1 MHCAPKKPLGIQN
14 WLGHSSV
21 SELGAGPEPRRNG
34 SAALGKASGPQLRK
48 QETSSAFRLLKQPEL
63 SAPCTKH
70 ECEMLGTLR
79 RAPDARASCC
89 RKGTAVLGSSALLEA
104 APRGGMLAPPATSSE
119 HSTTGTAEPWPA
131 PAPAAG
137 RARSVLQ
144 PCLPS
149 RSSEGKASRSWDLA
163 LPRSDGALRRR
174 AVSSAPYLMVWDR
187 ARIPSTK
194 KYMDSRRLMYS

>member
-1 MHCAPKKPLGIQN
+1 MHCAPKKPLGTQK
-14 WLGHSSV
+14 WPGHSSV

-79 RAPDARASCC
+79 RAPAARASCC

-131 PAPAAG
+131 PAPAACSSPACPPDPPREKPPG
-137 RARSVLQ
+137 AGIWLCHAVTVLYTAVPSARH
-144 PCLPS
+144 P
-149 RSSEGKASRSWDLA
+149 
-163 LPRSDGALRRR
+163 
-174 AVSSAPYLMVWDR
+174 
-187 ARIPSTK
+187 T
-194 KYMDSRRLMYS
+194 